1 MRAGITLLPFFA
13 INWFFGI
20 LSVEDPE
27 NMSLQV
33 IFALTNSMQVS
44 NNLNFPKTI
53 MASLKYIL

>member
-20 LSVEDPE
+20 LAVEDPE

-44 NNLNFPKTI
+44 KNLNVTI
-53 MASLKYIL
+53 HIFK